1 MLTHLPG
8 LIERY
13 FTHPSLPEGPRGKAV
28 IFSSCLLVL
37 VPSIYLFAAINFS
50 QNHPDHAW
58 PAALFATV
66 MLGLLS
72 VMRLMRSITIPFRLM
87 ASLSLLTLAIQLKN
101 GAGAG
106 NVFVWFYCYPMAVLF
121 IAGKKEGRL
130 WIGASLFLS
139 IWFFLLSPSRVIYQL
154 IDALRFLLTYSIV
167 SAIAYGL
174 ESSRSHYSEVLLM
187 EKNTLEEAL
196 QQIKTLRGLLPI
208 CSSCKS
214 IRDDH
219 GYWNQ
224 LETYL
229 RDHSEARLSH
239 GICPDCLQ
247 RLYPKE
253 YDEMNNSGKL
263 WQLTNGRSGTRGSMR
278 VP

>member
-8 LIERY
+8 RIERY
-13 FTHPSLPEGPRGKAV
+13 FTHPSLPEATRGKAV

-37 VPSIYLFAAINFS
+37 IPSIYLFAAINFG
-50 QNHPDHAW
+50 QNHRNHAW
-58 PAALFATV
+58 PAALLATV
-66 MLGLLS
+66 MLLVLS
-72 VMRLMRSITIPFRLM
+72 MMRSLRSLTIPFRLL
-87 ASLSLLTLAIQLKN
+87 ASLSLLTLAVQLNN

-121 IAGKKEGRL
+121 IAGKREGLL
-130 WIGASLFLS
+130 WVGASLFLS
-139 IWFFLLSPSRVIYQL
+139 AWFFLLSPARVFYQL

-174 ESSRSHYSEVLLM
+174 ESSRALFGAGLIK
-187 EKNTLEEAL
+187 EKQRLEEAL

-229 RDHSEARLSH
+229 NDHSEAKLSH

-247 RLYPKE
+247 RLYPTE
-253 YDEMNNSGKL
+253 YAEMNNSGKL
-263 WQLTNGRSGTRGSMR
+263 WQLTNGRTGTRSSMSD
-278 VP
+278 P